1 MNKKLIRFDWAM
13 KKLLRH
19 KANFE
24 ILEGLLSELLRFD
37 VRIENILES
46 EANKEDEYD
55 KYNRVDILVKSQNG
69 ELMLV
74 EVQNDSE
81 VDYFQRMLFGVSKL
95 VTEYIQQGEPY
106 GKIKKIYSVNIVYFG
121 LGQGKDYVYEYQ
133 GEFVGMHENDIL
145 QPTVLQKRDY
155 SIEKIADIFP
165 KYYLL
170 KVNNFTKVAED
181 TLDEWVYFLKTSEV
195 GDGFKAKGLDKAK
208 EKMKY
213 EQLSDSDKKSYDR
226 FQENRLIERSVEY
239 TREEEAKLRELEVKQ
254 REEEAKQR
262 EEEAKQREE
271 DLVQRIKQ
279 REEEA
284 KQREEDLVQLIKQR
298 EEDAKQREEDLVQ
311 RIKQRE
317 EETKQRE
324 EEAKQRDEEA
334 KQRDEDAKQREE
346 NLIRQA
352 NQREEEAK
360 QREEEAKLRDEEA
373 KQRDGDAKQREEDLI
388 RQAKQREEEA
398 KLREEDAKQR
408 EENLIRQIKQREED
422 LALQAKQREDEAT
435 LVGIKAGKLASAKTA
450 IVAGLPNE
458 LIAQI
463 TGLAID
469 EIQQLRTE

>member
-19 KANFE
+19 KANFG

-37 VRIENILES
+37 VHIENILES

-121 LGQGKDYVYEYQ
+121 LGQGKDYVYEYR
-133 GEFVGMHENDIL
+133 GEFVGLHENDIL
-145 QPTVLQKRDY
+145 QPTILQKRDY
-155 SIEKIADIFP
+155 RIEKIADIFP

-170 KVNNFTKVAED
+170 KVNNFNKIAED

-195 GDGFKAKGLDKAK
+195 GEGFKAKGLDKAK
-208 EKMKY
+208 EKMRY
-213 EQLSDSDKKSYDR
+213 EQLSDSEKKSYDR

-239 TREEEAKLRELEVKQ
+239 TREEEAKLRELEANSRVEEAKK
-254 REEEAKQR
+254 REEEANSRVEEAKKR
-262 EEEAKQREE
+262 EEEAS
-271 DLVQRIKQ
+271 L
-279 REEEA
+279 
-284 KQREEDLVQLIKQR
+284 
-298 EEDAKQREEDLVQ
+298 
-311 RIKQRE
+311 
-317 EETKQRE
+317 
-324 EEAKQRDEEA
+324 
-334 KQRDEDAKQREE
+334 
-346 NLIRQA
+346 
-352 NQREEEAK
+352 
-360 QREEEAKLRDEEA
+360 
-373 KQRDGDAKQREEDLI
+373 
-388 RQAKQREEEA
+388 REEEA
-398 KLREEDAKQR
+398 KLRELEAKKR
-408 EENLIRQIKQREED
+408 EEEASSQVEEAKKREEQASLRAEEAKKREED
-422 LALQAKQREDEAT
+422 LVRQINQREEEAA
-435 LVGIKAGKLASAKTA
+435 LVGIKAGKLAIARTA
-450 IVAGLPNE
+450 ILTGLPNE

-463 TGLAID
+463 TGLAMA